1 MVLVP
6 IMKLMRAGSVIVL
19 LLGLFCLSG
28 PAAGLAQQESQPQEA
43 QPQEKSF
50 PGLNEVVPQATALAS
65 KLTVANTHIQEL
77 GDRQALYDKLDAL
90 QEDHTRLEEQ
100 HQDWETIDDWQINR
114 LLIAQANYND
124 LADSLRSNLDVINN
138 QLQTLENQRITW
150 EQEKIYWQKWQEHL
164 QQGDIKLPV
173 QVFKRSRS
181 SIDDL
186 LQSIS
191 QISSELVRAQQKYAS
206 TQEILASRLNT
217 IDETLDHLRKDTFR
231 RNAIR
236 MFEADFYR
244 QFNRDLFTEFTGSLT
259 ISLTLPDNFVERHG
273 DVIGLYLL
281 SIIIITLLFVYRNR
295 QSEPLTAEWAFLFK
309 RPLAGAIF
317 ISIVIISLFT
327 DLDVN
332 LPLLFRWLLYV
343 SITIAAMR
351 LLNAFYVSP
360 GVKKA
365 IRTIAVVSI
374 VTESLRYFGLPT
386 PLMQLYN
393 ALLCAIAIPVCWQR
407 IRRPDKEKISQQ
419 RVWAY
424 LLLTVALIGL
434 TAAVI
439 GFENFTTTLIDS
451 TLTTFIILILV
462 KMVLHLSDR
471 GIEALMQTE
480 WIRNRHF
487 MQVLGVEAGTGKLQL
502 LLKILILANTALA
515 LMVTWNLFDNSTEA
529 SEAILGFEYTF
540 GEFSISIRMVVMVVV
555 VLYLTTIISW
565 VVQAFVDSQ
574 IMTPKKMD
582 IGVKE
587 SLKRLTHYA
596 LFTVGFLFAVSMAGL
611 GLQNLSIVVGALGV
625 GIGFGL
631 QNIVNNFVS
640 GLILL
645 FERPVKVGD
654 VINIDQDW
662 GTITKIG
669 LRSTIFETFDRSEI
683 IVPNADL
690 IAQKVTNWTFS
701 SKIVRVVLPVGV
713 AYGSP
718 LEKVLEILTRA
729 AKENPDVLSYP
740 PPNSIFTGFGNSSID
755 FELRVWIQTIDDR
768 LKVYSELGVQIDRL
782 FREEGIEI
790 PFPQRDLHLRSIDSN
805 LQTLFGVK
813 PQQEQMKTEG
823 TPE

>member
-1 MVLVP
+1 MIP
-6 IMKLMRAGSVIVL
+6 ATKLMRACPVILL
-19 LLGLFCLSG
+19 LLGLTCLPG
-28 PAAGLAQQESQPQEA
+28 TPAALAQQEAQPQEA
-43 QPQEKSF
+43 QPQAKTF

-150 EQEKIYWQKWQEHL
+150 EQEKIYWQEWQEHL

-236 MFEADFYR
+236 MFEADYYR
-244 QFNRDLFTEFTGSLT
+244 QFDRDLFAEFTGSLT
-259 ISLTLPDNFVERHG
+259 ISLTLPDNFVARHG

-295 QSEPLTAEWAFLFK
+295 QSESLSAEWAFLFK

-327 DLDVN
+327 DLDAN
-332 LPLLFRWLLYV
+332 LPLLFKWLLYV
-343 SITIAAMR
+343 FITIAAMR

-424 LLLTVALIGL
+424 LLLGVALIGL
-434 TAAVI
+434 TAVVI

-471 GIEALMQTE
+471 GIEALMQTK
-480 WIRNRHF
+480 WVRNRHF
-487 MQVLGVEAGTGKLQL
+487 MQVLGVEAGTSKLQL
-502 LLKILILANTALA
+502 LLKILILANTAVA
-515 LMVTWNLFDNSTEA
+515 LLVTWKLFDNSTEA
-529 SEAILGFEYTF
+529 SEAILGFEYTV
-540 GEFSISIRMVVMVVV
+540 GEISISIRMVVMVVV

-574 IMTPKKMD
+574 IMTPRKMD

-587 SLKRLTHYA
+587 SLKRLTHYG
-596 LFTVGFLFAVSMAGL
+596 LFTIGFLIAVSMAGL
-611 GLQNLSIVVGALGV
+611 GLQNFSIIVGALGV

-631 QNIVNNFVS
+631 QNIVNNFIS
-640 GLILL
+640 GIILL
-645 FERPVKVGD
+645 FERPIRTGDWIVVGNTEGY
-654 VINIDQDW
+654 VR
-662 GTITKIG
+662 KISI
-669 LRSTIFETFDRSEI
+669 RSTQIETFDHADV
-683 IVPNADL
+683 IVPNSEL
-690 IAQKVTNWTFS
+690 ISNQVTNWMLS
-701 SKIVRVVLPVGV
+701 DPWGRVIVPVGV
-713 AYGSP
+713 AYGSDV
-718 LEKVLEILTRA
+718 EKVREVLLHAARQHPLVIGDGTRVSA
-729 AKENPDVLSYP
+729 PKVL
-740 PPNSIFTGFGNSSID
+740 FRGFGDSALN
-755 FELRVWIQTIDDR
+755 FELRFFIRIVDQR
-768 LKVYSELGVQIDRL
+768 LATVSDLNFAIEKGL
-782 FREEGIEI
+782 REANIEI
-790 PFPQRDLHLRSIDSN
+790 PFPQRDLHLRSVDS
-805 LQTLFGVK
+805 GVGWGDK
-813 PQQEQMKTEG
+813 
-823 TPE
+823 